1 MNTMSNLY
9 RKNLSPDGLIG
20 YGKTQ
25 HKLANK
31 LESQKQMKRKST
43 KLVKSTITLPS
54 TNIKEL
60 HLALSYKKLGY
71 KVTDLGWT
79 SITLEKEGK

>member
-1 MNTMSNLY
+1 MARDLADGNAQSRTQKRATV
-9 RKNLSPDGLIG
+9 RKPN
-20 YGKTQ
+20 
-25 HKLANK
+25 
-31 LESQKQMKRKST
+31 QMKRKAT